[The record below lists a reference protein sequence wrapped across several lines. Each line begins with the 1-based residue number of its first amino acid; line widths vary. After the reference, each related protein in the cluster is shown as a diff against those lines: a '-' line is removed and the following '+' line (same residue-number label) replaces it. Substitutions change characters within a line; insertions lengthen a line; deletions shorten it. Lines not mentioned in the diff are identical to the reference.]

1 MVTILS
7 ALIQAME
14 IIQCGTLF
22 SAAPFLMKSGTII
35 AKSHNRVEA
44 KYVPGEKQQHKEQHL
59 QLNEVIYLTKN
70 Y

>member
-22 SAAPFLMKSGTII
+22 SAVPFLMKSRTIR
-35 AKSHNRVEA
+35 ANSHNVVMA
-44 KYVPGEKQQHKEQHL
+44 KHVPGEKEHI
-59 QLNEVIYLTKN
+59 NNDIYNSMK
-70 Y
+70 